1 MANEKENK
9 DFLDPVFLKYG
20 MEVYSHEYI
29 EKLREENLDLKI
41 KGKKVTNLVPQ
52 AGFQERV
59 ACADA
64 DLLICGG
71 KKGGGKATS
80 NDSLIVTPFGL
91 RRLGDLRVGDII
103 SNPVTGGMQRV
114 IQIFEHPHKDLYRV
128 NFDDGTSCECCLDHL
143 WKVRQTGYTKKSRM
157 LNGGNIDSDYRIMT
171 FAMIKQYLDEQEQG
185 LHYMHTVKGQA
196 TSKKYL
202 VTPVCAPVKF
212 TNPGKVKLDTTLDPY
227 IIGAILG
234 DGCVTEKA
242 TEDYDALF
250 CSDDAEI
257 EEQFTKSGVDMT
269 HFGRRNGGG
278 ETFKNYYIKDSRI
291 RKTFTELN
299 LYGCNSERKFIP
311 YQLKI
316 SPLETRLALIQGLM
330 DTDGCAE
337 ARGQVSFCSISKQLA
352 EDVRFIIESLG
363 GVVYTRQK
371 EAGYR
376 KPDGEYVRCND
387 AYELHIKIKN
397 PSQLFRLKR
406 KKDACKEF
414 NGGISEVARRIES
427 YEYVGKKDARCITV
441 DGCDSLYMLQDF
453 IVTHN
458 TWVSLYKSM
467 TYMFNPDVS
476 MYVFRKYEDDIKR
489 GPWKACKPIFRGFGD
504 FKESSYEVSFL
515 GGKGAT
521 LKMEHLADLG
531 KIQDRFRGAEMP
543 YIDIEELP
551 EHTRDD
557 LSIIFDCLSVNR
569 NTAGVKSQVVATC
582 NPVGQKNKLW
592 HFLKWWMYVDA
603 DGKHR
608 IDPAKDGKKRYM
620 FKYGP
625 DDSQIAWGNTWQEVY
640 EHPMAKAKIDL
651 LVLGRDDISPKDMI
665 MSVQFIE
672 GDYSDNKIL
681 QKTDKGY
688 VARLASKGDG
698 SVVNDLSGVWEDM
711 EEASGL
717 LSEDDINSFYNNAE
731 KRDGVMRGSADV
743 ALSGDFM
750 VLYALDGHHICDLE
764 AWFGGFS
771 DDVIPFIENFLRK
784 NGIRK
789 ENFTFDANGLG
800 HWIQKDSR
808 FSRSRPFNNKSAP
821 TDSRM
826 WNNLKSES
834 CDNFV
839 HAIHRKEFSI
849 EQSIL
854 DKHFTDKKGK
864 SFTFRTR
871 FMEERL
877 ALKRKDN
884 VARFE
889 IIEKTQMKLEV
900 GHSPDF
906 IEGLMMIMP
915 LFEQSVRPTRKGFG
929 IW

>member
-1 MANEKENK
+1 MANEKDNK
-9 DFLDPVFLKYG
+9 EFLDPVFLKYG

-52 AGFQERV
+52 AGFQEKV

-64 DLLICGG
+64 DLLIIGG
-71 KKGGGKATS
+71 KKGGGKS
-80 NDSLIVTPFGL
+80 WI
-91 RRLGDLRVGDII
+91 
-103 SNPVTGGMQRV
+103 
-114 IQIFEHPHKDLYRV
+114 
-128 NFDDGTSCECCLDHL
+128 
-143 WKVRQTGYTKKSRM
+143 
-157 LNGGNIDSDYRIMT
+157 
-171 FAMIKQYLDEQEQG
+171 
-185 LHYMHTVKGQA
+185 
-196 TSKKYL
+196 
-202 VTPVCAPVKF
+202 
-212 TNPGKVKLDTTLDPY
+212 
-227 IIGAILG
+227 
-234 DGCVTEKA
+234 
-242 TEDYDALF
+242 ALF
-250 CSDDAEI
+250 KAL
-257 EEQFTKSGVDMT
+257 
-269 HFGRRNGGG
+269 
-278 ETFKNYYIKDSRI
+278 NYI
-291 RKTFTELN
+291 
-299 LYGCNSERKFIP
+299 
-311 YQLKI
+311 
-316 SPLETRLALIQGLM
+316 
-330 DTDGCAE
+330 
-337 ARGQVSFCSISKQLA
+337 
-352 EDVRFIIESLG
+352 
-363 GVVYTRQK
+363 
-371 EAGYR
+371 
-376 KPDGEYVRCND
+376 
-387 AYELHIKIKN
+387 
-397 PSQLFRLKR
+397 
-406 KKDACKEF
+406 
-414 NGGISEVARRIES
+414 
-427 YEYVGKKDARCITV
+427 
-441 DGCDSLYMLQDF
+441 
-453 IVTHN
+453 
-458 TWVSLYKSM
+458 
-467 TYMFNPDVS
+467 FNPDVS
-476 MYVFRKYEDDIKR
+476 CYCFRRFEDDIKR
-489 GPWKACKPIFRGFGD
+489 GPWKACKPVYRGFGE

-521 LKMEHLADLG
+521 MKMEHLADLG

-551 EHTRDD
+551 EHTRDNLD
-557 LSIIFDCLSVNR
+557 IIFDCLAVNR

-582 NPVGQKNKLW
+582 NPIGPKNKLW
-592 HFLKWWMYVDA
+592 HFLKWWMYVDK

-608 IDPAKDGKKRYM
+608 IDPEKDGKKRYM

-640 EHPMAKAKIDL
+640 EHPLAKAKIDL
-651 LVLGRDDISPKDMI
+651 LILGRDELSPKDMI

-698 SVVNDLSGVWEDM
+698 SVINDLSGVWEDM

-717 LSEDDINSFYNNAE
+717 LSEEDINSFYNNAE
-731 KRDGVMRGSADV
+731 KRDGTMRGSADV

-808 FSRSRPFNNKSAP
+808 FSRSKPFNNKSAP

-839 HAIHRKEFSI
+839 HAIHHKEFSI

-854 DKHFTDKKGK
+854 DKKFTDKKGK
-864 SFTFRTR
+864 SFTFRDR
-871 FMEERL
+871 FMEERP

-884 VARFE
+884 VPRFE
-889 IIEKTQMKLEV
+889 IIEKSQMKLEV

-906 IEGLMMIMP
+906 IEGLMMVMP
-915 LFEQSVRPTRKGFG
+915 LFTQTTKPARKGFG
-929 IW
+929 IWG